1 MRRANMRKMISG
13 GLLAGT
19 MLLALGACGKKD
31 AAAGLEKGQVI
42 ATVDGKD
49 ITIHEL
55 NAELQGIQMPTGEA
69 RKIIEQNALQ
79 QIINRRILSDIARER
94 GLDKTPAYLLQ
105 ERRADDQIL
114 VDMLQ
119 RSIAS
124 TIPQPTKSEA
134 QKFMDDNP
142 EMFAQ
147 RKIFTVDQI
156 QFELPADEAKLKA
169 FQPLKTM
176 EEVQAKLDADHLQ
189 YKRAPGQMDALRMP
203 PQLLQQILKLPA
215 GEVFIIPVP
224 GRPILVANKIV
235 ETKVVPF
242 TGDQALA
249 AAMQQVQMRKLNDLA
264 NKELEGK
271 VKAAR
276 DAVKYQPGYGPAKPG
291 APTPA
296 ASGSPAAS
304 ASPAA
309 K

>member
-1 MRRANMRKMISG
+1 MRKMISG

-31 AAAGLEKGQVI
+31 ASAQLDKGQVI

-55 NAELQGIQMPTGEA
+55 NAELQGIQLPTGEA

-79 QIINRRILSDIARER
+79 QIINRRILSDLARER

-114 VDMLQ
+114 VEMLQ

-249 AAMQQVQMRKLNDLA
+249 VAMQQVQMRKLNDLA

-276 DAVKYQPGYGPAKPG
+276 DAVKYQPGYGPAKPV

>member
-1 MRRANMRKMISG
+1 MRKMISG

-291 APTPA
+291 APAPA
-296 ASGSPAAS
+296 ASGSPAA
-304 ASPAA
+304 

>member
-1 MRRANMRKMISG
+1 MRKMISG

-31 AAAGLEKGQVI
+31 ASAQLDKGQVI

-55 NAELQGIQMPTGEA
+55 NAELQGIQLPTGEA

-79 QIINRRILSDIARER
+79 QIINRRILSDLARER

-114 VDMLQ
+114 VEMLQ

-249 AAMQQVQMRKLNDLA
+249 VAMQQVQMRKLNDLA

-276 DAVKYQPGYGPAKPG
+276 DAVKYQPGYGPAKSG

>member
-1 MRRANMRKMISG
+1 MRKMISG

>member
-1 MRRANMRKMISG
+1 MRKMISG

-79 QIINRRILSDIARER
+79 QIINRRILSDLARER